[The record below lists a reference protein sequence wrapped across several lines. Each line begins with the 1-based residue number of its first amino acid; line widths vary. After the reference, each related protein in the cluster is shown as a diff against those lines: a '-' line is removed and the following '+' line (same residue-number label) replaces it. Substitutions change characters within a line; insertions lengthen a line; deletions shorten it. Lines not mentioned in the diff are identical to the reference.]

1 MKMVNLTFDKT
12 LTGLAGNDF
21 GKLIYT
27 NQVKDKIDIEEG
39 IVIVFPSTIERI
51 AISFVQGFSEELIN
65 KYGLEIFNKKIKIEG
80 SEKVENKFRKVLI

>member
-27 NQVKDKIDIEEG
+27 NQVKDIIDIEEG
-39 IVIVFPSTIERI
+39 IVI

-80 SEKVENKFRKVLI
+80 SEKVENKFKKVLI